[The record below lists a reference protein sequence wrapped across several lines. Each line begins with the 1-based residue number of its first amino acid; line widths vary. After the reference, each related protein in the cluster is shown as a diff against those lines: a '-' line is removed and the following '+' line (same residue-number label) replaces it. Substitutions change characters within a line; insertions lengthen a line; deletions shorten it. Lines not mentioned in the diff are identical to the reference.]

1 MLTEGHAA
9 VAAVAA
15 AAEALPS
22 KRQQRYNS
30 KAKKNTRNILRGV
43 SSKRFEEFH
52 NERQLYISE
61 RL

>member
-9 VAAVAA
+9 FAAVAA

-30 KAKKNTRNILRGV
+30 KARKNTRNIEV
-43 SSKRFEEFH
+43 CPQKDSKSFIMRDSYTF
-52 NERQLYISE
+52 
-61 RL
+61 